1 MYLSILETAYNL
13 NEALQIEIRIAS
25 IYLFKLLMLDS
36 VKWKFSTPDEAY
48 TEMNWLISLE
58 IFIFSLLKFRFFT
71 CISKQI

>member
-48 TEMNWLISLE
+48 TEMN
-58 IFIFSLLKFRFFT
+58 
-71 CISKQI
+71 